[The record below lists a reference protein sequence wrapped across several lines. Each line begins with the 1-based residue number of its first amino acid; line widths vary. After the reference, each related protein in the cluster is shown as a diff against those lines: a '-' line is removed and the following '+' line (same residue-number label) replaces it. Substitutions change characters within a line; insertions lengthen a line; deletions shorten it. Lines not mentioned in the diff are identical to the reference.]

1 MAKRFTD
8 STKWNKPFIRAMKAP
23 YKLLWLYILDECDHA
38 GIWQVDFEVAQVKIG
53 EKLNID
59 IALQQLSGK
68 IYPFDSGEKWFI
80 PDFIDFQY
88 GVLNP
93 ENRAHNSVIMLLNKY
108 NLSLDIKPLTSPL
121 QGAMDKDK
129 DKSMDK
135 DKANKEKELTLD
147 FEIDYSIA
155 TDGYKKLWERWV
167 SYKWVTHKF
176 KYKSNESEQL
186 AFNKFVKDSHNYLP
200 YATDVLETTIA
211 SSKWEG
217 ITFTKDLVEKW
228 KSKIPKPIELPEIF
242 NDIKSLKSAAV
253 GETHNW
259 AKRVAKNNEEHTA
272 MLVNMLEKEGV
283 VLIDGKF
290 THNG

>member
-68 IYPFDSGEKWFI
+68 IYPFDNGEKWFI

-108 NLSLDIKPLTSPL
+108 NLSLHIKPLTSPL

-129 DKSMDK
+129 DI
-135 DKANKEKELTLD
+135 DKANSINNRGLSLDDFRALIDEALSKCIFTDRFTETAISQFKDWAKTQNKVDALRKIKSDMPVYLQGDIDYLSKKYTHNQIEYITEISARRMYVGLFEKEVPPPAPIKKQQ
-147 FEIDYSIA
+147 FEERYS
-155 TDGYKKLWERWV
+155 DP
-167 SYKWVTHKF
+167 
-176 KYKSNESEQL
+176 QP
-186 AFNKFVKDSHNYLP
+186 VKP
-200 YATDVLETTIA
+200 TE
-211 SSKWEG
+211 
-217 ITFTKDLVEKW
+217 
-228 KSKIPKPIELPEIF
+228 PIEFVIP
-242 NDIKSLKSAAV
+242 
-253 GETHNW
+253 
-259 AKRVAKNNEEHTA
+259 NEF
-272 MLVNMLEKEGV
+272 K
-283 VLIDGKF
+283 
-290 THNG
+290 